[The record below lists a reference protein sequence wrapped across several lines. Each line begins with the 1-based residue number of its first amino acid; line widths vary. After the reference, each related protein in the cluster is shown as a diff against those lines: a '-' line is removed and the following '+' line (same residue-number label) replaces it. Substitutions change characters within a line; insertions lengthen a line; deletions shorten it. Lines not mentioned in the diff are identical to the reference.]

1 MITNSDTW
9 QYLELKSTYLIISTS
24 GTQNCN
30 LQIKP
35 ELLEQIIGWCETI
48 LDDPVIPSFLEIKQA
63 ANVYHGHVKRL
74 GNQFGKISRGLTWN
88 NLSIK
93 MKDHYDTLKYQI
105 HTDSF
110 IYNEMMQKHE
120 SQLGIFSCRENC

>member
-1 MITNSDTW
+1 MITNSDPW
-9 QYLELKSTYLIISTS
+9 QYLEVKSTYLIIGTS

-35 ELLEQIIGWCETI
+35 ELLEQIIGWWGTI
-48 LDDPVIPSFLEIKQA
+48 LDDPAIPSFLEIKQA
-63 ANVYHGHVKRL
+63 ANGYHGHIKRL
-74 GNQFGKISRGLTWN
+74 GNQFGKISLGLIWN

-93 MKDHYDTLKYQI
+93 MKTHYDALKYQI